1 MSKQVQQVQHEAQTV
16 APDTIDRHKL
26 EFNQET
32 AAAYA
37 CNGSGQISPR
47 TIRRATED
55 GELHPVKVGHK
66 WLYTRAEI
74 DAWLLAKAGPR

>member
-1 MSKQVQQVQHEAQTV
+1 MSKQVQQVQHETQTV
-16 APDTIDRHKL
+16 APHEIDRHKL

-37 CNGSGQISPR
+37 CNGSGQIIPR
-47 TIRRATED
+47 TIRRATDD

-74 DAWLLAKAGPR
+74 DAWLRAKAGPR

>member
-1 MSKQVQQVQHEAQTV
+1 MSIEEAQAV
-16 APDTIDRHKL
+16 APEVDRRKP
-26 EFNQET
+26 EFRQET

-47 TIRRATED
+47 TIRRATEA

-66 WLYTRAEI
+66 WLYSRADI
-74 DAWLLAKAGPR
+74 DTWILAKAGVR

>member
-1 MSKQVQQVQHEAQTV
+1 MSKQVQHVQHEAQTV
-16 APDTIDRHKL
+16 ASHEIDRHKL

-74 DAWLLAKAGPR
+74 DAWLREKAGA

>member
-1 MSKQVQQVQHEAQTV
+1 MSKQVQHEAQTV
-16 APDTIDRHKL
+16 ASHEIDRHKL

-55 GELHPVKVGHK
+55 GDLHPVKDNVAAV
-66 WLYTRAEI
+66 R
-74 DAWLLAKAGPR
+74 